1 MIYPR
6 ILLGTDRLQAND
18 SSDMKSDLQ
27 KLATNIITNY
37 SQSIIQKISTS
48 GVKSNYTRT
57 DMGLSDTFSHRDIE
71 RKNWSKDD
79 FIKEYMFKPNAS
91 HLRKIEQTRAYFSL
105 INSNEAIKPIATADT
120 KFTNL
125 NDYAYEKTLK
135 TDYGDVEVF
144 LDLYDDNDKLG
155 IGKLEV
161 NAFLF
166 NFDSNKDGIINSSD
180 QYFDK
185 LKVRGYDK
193 DGNER
198 ILKLSDVVSSGI
210 RLDDFIK
217 KDIKN
222 ISFESMDFASKNTVD
237 YRVSLNNSNPY
248 NMFNPEFRYQK
259 IDRQD
264 TKNFF
269 NTYADKDGWVD
280 LRGNN
285 IFNKDSLFNN
295 FAYEK
300 VGFDGKVRLSEFNP
314 ITAADPN
321 KQDNKNFSYA
331 GYQRDSFMKFYNDY
345 HKELNTYSKDIE
357 WLSEN
362 LKRYNVTNA
371 DEYIAK
377 LNNTKSSYMIAMENE
392 FKKAK
397 GLGFSMENLHKIKR
411 EFDLNLSKAAA
422 MPNDSDSVVAMK
434 LNQNSTITLKFDSG
448 RELEVRE
455 LYSDTG
461 KTT

>member
-1 MIYPR
+1 M
-6 ILLGTDRLQAND
+6 
-18 SSDMKSDLQ
+18 
-27 KLATNIITNY
+27 
-37 SQSIIQKISTS
+37 
-48 GVKSNYTRT
+48 
-57 DMGLSDTFSHRDIE
+57 
-71 RKNWSKDD
+71 
-79 FIKEYMFKPNAS
+79 
-91 HLRKIEQTRAYFSL
+91 
-105 INSNEAIKPIATADT
+105 
-120 KFTNL
+120 
-125 NDYAYEKTLK
+125 
-135 TDYGDVEVF
+135 
-144 LDLYDDNDKLG
+144 
-155 IGKLEV
+155 
-161 NAFLF
+161 
-166 NFDSNKDGIINSSD
+166 
-180 QYFDK
+180 
-185 LKVRGYDK
+185 
-193 DGNER
+193 
-198 ILKLSDVVSSGI
+198 VSSGI

-259 IDRQD
+259 IGRQD